1 MLIHRPDIFTFTNST
16 KFIHMKTGI
25 PFLAMLI
32 VVALLFSCRN
42 SGNNGNTESGNAT
55 QQTPDSSNTLSGN
68 TPDAQN
74 TAGNATSASNTGS
87 QNSENTATAEKL
99 LADIEKGKGNVLFQG
114 MGTEPFWD
122 IYLIPE
128 GLLLTMNEEKTLY
141 PINAGFSKDLKSQ
154 TIPFGDNQQLI
165 IKKTPGNDGMSDR
178 TYPYTVSWKGNK
190 EYPHLEG
197 GGDAKWMSDWKE
209 YEPKEE
215 NTQPEGTSGKS
226 GTAGVA
232 ANYICY
238 NNDKT
243 PSMQISISFDKEGR
257 AIAVKYKGQTESMP
271 LQYLKEKYLEGGAHP
286 TIEEYYQEMYNGKKN
301 GEYKLTHSGV
311 WDYAE
316 YTRAKDAKKFS
327 FTINHDLSIENDG
340 YRTTPCF

>member
-1 MLIHRPDIFTFTNST
+1 MRRPNIATFTNSIN
-16 KFIHMKTGI
+16 FIHMKTGST
-25 PFLAMLI
+25 FLAMLI
-32 VVALLFSCRN
+32 SLALLFSCRN
-42 SGNNGNTESGNAT
+42 SGSSGNSVNTDTT
-55 QQTPDSSNTLSGN
+55 QAQTNANTSPTENEQTSPNTSGN
-68 TPDAQN
+68 TNNP
-74 TAGNATSASNTGS
+74 TAD
-87 QNSENTATAEKL
+87 QL
-99 LADIEKGKGNVLFQG
+99 LADIEKGKGQVLFQG

-122 IYLIPE
+122 VYLTPD
-128 GLLLTMNEEKTLY
+128 GLLVVFNQEKTLY
-141 PINAGFSKDLKSQ
+141 PVNAGFSKDLKSQ
-154 TIPFGDNQQLI
+154 TIPFGDKQQLI

-178 TYPYTVSWKGNK
+178 TYPYTVSWIGHK

-197 GGDAKWMSDWKE
+197 GGDAKWMSDYKE

-215 NTQPEGTSGKS
+215 NTQPEGTVGD
-226 GTAGVA
+226 A
-232 ANYICY
+232 AHYICY

-243 PSMQISISFDKEGR
+243 PSMQIAISFNKEGR
-257 AIAVKYKGQTESMP
+257 ATAVKYKGQTEAMP
-271 LQYLKEKYLEGGAHP
+271 LQYLKEAYLEGGAHP

-316 YTRAKDAKKFS
+316 YTRAKDSKKFN